1 MMCIYVLGI
10 SILSFFTISI
20 GFWSCSDSVL
30 FFVFFI
36 LIQIPVLEHKSIN
49 FVLLGSQFLITRTH
63 TLMNELN
70 TTSFD

>member
-30 FFVFFI
+30 CFVFYFNPNTGI
-36 LIQIPVLEHKSIN
+36 
-49 FVLLGSQFLITRTH
+49 RT
-63 TLMNELN
+63 
-70 TTSFD
+70 